1 MLVHCRMVSIRLE
14 VAFRVGELMRRE
26 RVVRGGTLSKR
37 VGGMRRVSKRFGPR
51 LVD

>member
-14 VAFRVGELMRRE
+14 VAFGIGELMRRE
-26 RVVRGGTLSKR
+26 RVLRGSALSKR
-37 VGGMRRVSKRFGPR
+37 VAGMRRVSKRIGPR